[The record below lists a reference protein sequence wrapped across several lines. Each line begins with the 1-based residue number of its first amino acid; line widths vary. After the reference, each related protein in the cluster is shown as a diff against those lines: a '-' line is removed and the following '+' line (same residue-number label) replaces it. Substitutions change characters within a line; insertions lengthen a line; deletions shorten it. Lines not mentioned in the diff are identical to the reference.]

1 MAMFVR
7 IAMASPAWYEIVIS
21 VILLIVSTAFI
32 GMLAARVYRIGVLMY
47 GKPPKLGEMLHV
59 LRAARKARA

>member
-21 VILLIVSTAFI
+21 VILLIASTAFI
-32 GMLAARVYRIGVLMY
+32 GVLAARIYRIGVLMY
-47 GKPPKLGEMLHV
+47 GKPPKLGELMRV
-59 LRAARKARA
+59 LRAERKAGA